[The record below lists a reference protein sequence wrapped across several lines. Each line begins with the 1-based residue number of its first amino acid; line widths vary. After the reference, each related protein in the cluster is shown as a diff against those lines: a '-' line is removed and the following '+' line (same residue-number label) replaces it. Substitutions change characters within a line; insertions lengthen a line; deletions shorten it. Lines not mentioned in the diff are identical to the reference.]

1 MPVENQRDTIRDL
14 TAFVAVARALSFTR
28 AAATLGVS
36 QSALSYTIKGL
47 EERLGV
53 RLLTRTTRSVGLT
66 EAGERLLASAGMH
79 LDGIEQTLA
88 SLSAYRDRPA
98 GMVRLAASDH
108 AAATVLHPVLA
119 GLLPDYP
126 EITIELVVDNS
137 MTDIVT
143 QRCDA
148 GVRLGE
154 HLAHDMIA
162 VRIGPQQR
170 MAAVATRGYFAKHG
184 RPTTPDDLLT
194 HNCLAYRLETHGN
207 IYAWEFEKDGKEVNL
222 RPHGQLVSND
232 PDQLLLFALSGLG
245 IAFMQES
252 YFTVALGD
260 RRLERVLE
268 DWCPPFGGYHLYYPS
283 RRQPTAAFTLVLE
296 ALRHDAERA

>member
-88 SLSAYRDRPA
+88 SLSSYRDRPA

-119 GLLPDYP
+119 GLLADYP
-126 EITIELVVDNS
+126 EITIELVVDNG

-162 VRIGPQQR
+162 ARIGPEQR
-170 MAAVATRGYFAKHG
+170 MAVVASPGYLANRG
-184 RPTTPDDLLT
+184 RPKVPDDLLA
-194 HNCLAYRLETHGN
+194 HNCLAYRLETQGN

-252 YFTVALGD
+252 YFTDAIDDG
-260 RRLERVLE
+260 RLERVLE

-283 RRQPTAAFTLVLE
+283 RRQPTAVFTLVLE
-296 ALRHDAERA
+296 ALRRDAEGA